1 MRLSVDWHKARAIL
15 IAAFTLVNAF
25 LAYQLWGGPGRLA
38 GALVPSLP
46 AQLQEVRDRLAA
58 GNIQLASSIPT
69 AVPPLTFLRVKRPEP
84 DLDSLI
90 RVFFADRD
98 GVIIRAEGKTV
109 VVRTGAEDIKLS
121 PRGTLVYRNQGLSAG
136 AADGGLDRGA
146 ARQKAEEFLRERY
159 GLPADARP
167 DFAVPVGDGSRYK
180 VEYVQHREG
189 LPVFSGRI
197 SLTVSAAGVEELTAD
212 WLILEGASGASKK
225 VIPATEALLRL
236 AGHLEAEDE
245 QGVIFESIQLG
256 YYSPAYDAEEWD
268 VPPVWR
274 VRTAADETYYINAFT
289 GELEG

>member
-1 MRLSVDWHKARAIL
+1 VSLSVDWHKARAIL

-25 LAYQLWGGPGRLA
+25 LAYQLWGGSARQA
-38 GALVPSLP
+38 GSLVPSLP
-46 AQLQEVRDRLAA
+46 AQLQEVRDRLAV
-58 GNIQLASSIPT
+58 GDIQLAATIPT
-69 AVPPLTFLRVKRPEP
+69 AVPPLTFLRVRRPET
-84 DLDSLI
+84 DSDAL
-90 RVFFADRD
+90 VGGFFGAQDRL
-98 GVIIRAEGKTV
+98 
-109 VVRTGAEDIKLS
+109 VVRTEGNTVVARHGSEDLKLS

-136 AADGGLDRGA
+136 AGDGGFDRGA

-159 GLPADARP
+159 PLPADARP
-167 DFAVPVGDGSRYK
+167 DFAIPIGDGSRYK
-180 VEYVQHREG
+180 VEYFQQREG

-197 SLTVSAAGVEELTAD
+197 SLIVSAAGVEQMSAD
-212 WLILEGASGASKK
+212 WLILEGAGGASKK

-274 VRTAADETYYINAFT
+274 VRTATDETYYINAFT